1 MSDVVPTSLID
12 AVLERRGWQK
22 VEGGDRASLWANPE
36 AIGSPQMYVPHGV
49 HQGGFE
55 WSDMARRIAEVAG
68 VTATAIETEI
78 EMGRYDVVRV
88 RVPEARGGTVPLE
101 AGSTLVAA
109 TRVMLRAAAT
119 TARRP
124 QQRIKSYSKLGDE
137 VVRGA
142 RLAHT
147 ERGSMIFPVLL
158 LLDEPPA
165 DKAEPLDGFDSITP
179 ESDQRRVTRTLAEAL
194 SLYNRTVIQKA
205 VEPKAVDMGPL
216 IAAGG
221 SREMF
226 RQVQQV
232 LRDPELGVLDI
243 SFAWAAVEQPRG
255 QAVERV
261 GISSDAIDLVDRTVQ
276 LLSKMEPRPRSIVT
290 GPIYTISHATDGP
303 VHIAIQTAG
312 LNGHLQKVELT
323 VSADRRSDL
332 HKWMDAGITVT
343 ASGRIQTQPGMPAR
357 LLDVDG
363 PVPLDETIFQG
374 E

>member
-1 MSDVVPTSLID
+1 
-12 AVLERRGWQK
+12 
-22 VEGGDRASLWANPE
+22 
-36 AIGSPQMYVPHGV
+36 
-49 HQGGFE
+49 
-55 WSDMARRIAEVAG
+55 
-68 VTATAIETEI
+68 
-78 EMGRYDVVRV
+78 
-88 RVPEARGGTVPLE
+88 
-101 AGSTLVAA
+101 
-109 TRVMLRAAAT
+109 
-119 TARRP
+119 
-124 QQRIKSYSKLGDE
+124 
-137 VVRGA
+137 
-142 RLAHT
+142 
-147 ERGSMIFPVLL
+147 VLL
-158 LLDEPPA
+158 LLDEPPE
-165 DKAEPLDGFDSITP
+165 DKTEPLDGFDSITP

-226 RQVQQV
+226 RQVQHV
-232 LRDPELGVLDI
+232 LRDPELGVLDVG
-243 SFAWAAVEQPRG
+243 FAWAAVEQPRG

-343 ASGRIQTQPGMPAR
+343 ASGRIQTQPGMTAR

-374 E
+374 Q

>member
-12 AVLERRGWQK
+12 AVLERRGWHK
-22 VEGGDRASLWANPE
+22 VEAGDRASLWANP
-36 AIGSPQMYVPHGV
+36 AASGSPEMYVAHGV
-49 HQGGFE
+49 RRGGFE
-55 WSDMARRIAEVAG
+55 WSDIARRVAEVAG

-88 RVPEARGGTVPLE
+88 RAPEARGGTVQLE
-101 AGSTLVAA
+101 AGSTLVSA

-124 QQRIKSYSKLGDE
+124 QQRIKAYSKLGDE

-158 LLDEPPA
+158 LLDEPPE
-165 DKAEPLDGFDSITP
+165 DKTEPLAGFDSITP

-194 SLYNRTVIQKA
+194 SLYDRTVIQKA
-205 VEPKAVDMGPL
+205 VEPQAVDMVPL

-243 SFAWAAVEQPRG
+243 GFAWAATEQPRG

-261 GISSDAIDLVDRTVQ
+261 GIPSDAIDLVDRTVK
-276 LLSKMEPRPRSIVT
+276 LLSKMDPRPRSIVT

-303 VHIAIQTAG
+303 VHIAIQAAG

-363 PVPLDETIFQG
+363 PVPLDDTVLQG